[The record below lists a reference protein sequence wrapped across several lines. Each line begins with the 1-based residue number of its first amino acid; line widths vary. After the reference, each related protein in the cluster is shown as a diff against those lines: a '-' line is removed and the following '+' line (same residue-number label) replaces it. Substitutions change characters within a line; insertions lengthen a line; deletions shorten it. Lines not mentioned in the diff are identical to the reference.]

1 MGRMADD
8 PATETT
14 ALTPTPMPDR
24 PRRRGLVIAAVV
36 VGVVVIAGVVG
47 AIVIANNDDTPD
59 YAAPQV
65 GWMHQGC
72 QQWAD
77 SYQGADGPD
86 DAWCN
91 SMAGWMDGRVGDSTM
106 MGQGQMMGSMMWQSP
121 ANMLTTC
128 EQWVAGNADG
138 AEADTSSWCGEMI
151 AWMERTMGGWDDWMM
166 GSS

>member
-1 MGRMADD
+1 MW
-8 PATETT
+8 
-14 ALTPTPMPDR
+14 
-24 PRRRGLVIAAVV
+24 VIAAIFALVAV
-36 VGVVVIAGVVG
+36 AGTAVWVL
-47 AIVIANNDDTPD
+47 AATDDDTSD
-59 YAAPQV
+59 YAAPQIAR
-65 GWMHQGC
+65 MRTGC

-77 SYQGADGPD
+77 SYQGQDNPD
-86 DAWCN
+86 AGWCD
-91 SMAGWMDGRVGDSTM
+91 SMARWMDGRMGDNSM